1 MARSSRS
8 PARLV
13 IALAVAGVLAIF
25 LVYTAVAGT
34 STPQLK
40 PSQLAREAGRG
51 SVAVV
56 GTVVGP
62 VLGDSHSAAGLRFGL
77 HDIGSPKGPVVP
89 VVYHGDSPPP
99 LFAVGR
105 HVVVGG
111 MYTNGRVA
119 GTSIMTKCPSKYT
132 ASPSKSY

>member
-1 MARSSRS
+1 VARSSRS

-13 IALAVAGVLAIF
+13 VALAVAGVLAVF
-25 LVYTAVAGT
+25 LVYTALAGT

-40 PSQLAREAGRG
+40 PSQLATKAGTG
-51 SVAVV
+51 KVAVV

-62 VLGDSHSAAGLRFGL
+62 LRGDSHAAAGLRFGL
-77 HDIGSPKGPVVP
+77 HDIGAPKGLVVP

-105 HVVVGG
+105 HVVVDGS
-111 MYTNGRVA
+111 YARGRVA
-119 GTSIMTKCPSKYT
+119 GTGILTKCPSKYT
-132 ASPSKSY
+132 ASPKSY